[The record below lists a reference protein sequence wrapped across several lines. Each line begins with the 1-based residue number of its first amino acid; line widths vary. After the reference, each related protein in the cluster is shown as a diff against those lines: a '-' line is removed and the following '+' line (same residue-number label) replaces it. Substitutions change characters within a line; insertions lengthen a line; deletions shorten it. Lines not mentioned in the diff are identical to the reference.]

1 MKLAEEV
8 KRGIAADRKAGMSV
22 KEVSAKYGVNKS
34 TIAKYAR
41 AAEEVQSVEVPT
53 TLDLEV
59 DLSERAKM
67 LDSEPPP
74 MKKAAAVPAKTS
86 KAVEAFIKSA
96 LAEEAPAPAPAPA
109 VELPRGDPKELVQR
123 ILLNAETFPEVFPN
137 PPTQSSLAGKG
148 WKELDEVLKS
158 MEHSRAVR
166 MLSVQMK
173 QVFFVASRATEVLGK
188 AALKLKTDGMT
199 DALMTQTKE
208 LDYLFRELAIKH
220 ASKFSGTSEPEVR
233 LLMLFGMT
241 LLQTDA
247 TNRLRERMPASAPT
261 ETAEKYAD
269 L

>member
-59 DLSERAKM
+59 DLDERAKM

-86 KAVEAFIKSA
+86 KAVEAFMKSA
-96 LAEEAPAPAPAPA
+96 LAEAPAPAPA

-137 PPTQSSLAGKG
+137 PPTQSSLAGKS

-199 DALMTQTKE
+199 DALMAQTKE

-247 TNRLRERMPASAPT
+247 TNRLRERMPESAPT
-261 ETAEKYAD
+261 ETAEKYTD

>member
-41 AAEEVQSVEVPT
+41 AAEEVQSVEVPN
-53 TLDLEV
+53 TLELEV
-59 DLSERAKM
+59 NLDERAKM
-67 LDSEPPP
+67 LDNEPPP
-74 MKKAAAVPAKTS
+74 MKKAAEVPAKSS

-96 LAEEAPAPAPAPA
+96 MAEVSAPAPVA
-109 VELPRGDPKELVQR
+109 VLPRVDPKELVQR

-173 QVFFVASRATEVLGK
+173 QVFFVCSRATEVLGK

-199 DALMTQTKE
+199 DALMTQQKE

-261 ETAEKYAD
+261 EAADKYAD

>member
-59 DLSERAKM
+59 DLGER
-67 LDSEPPP
+67 
-74 MKKAAAVPAKTS
+74 
-86 KAVEAFIKSA
+86 
-96 LAEEAPAPAPAPA
+96 
-109 VELPRGDPKELVQR
+109 
-123 ILLNAETFPEVFPN
+123 
-137 PPTQSSLAGKG
+137 
-148 WKELDEVLKS
+148 
-158 MEHSRAVR
+158 
-166 MLSVQMK
+166 
-173 QVFFVASRATEVLGK
+173 
-188 AALKLKTDGMT
+188 
-199 DALMTQTKE
+199 
-208 LDYLFRELAIKH
+208 AIKH

>member
-59 DLSERAKM
+59 DLGERAKM

-74 MKKAAAVPAKTS
+74 MKKAAEVPAKSS

-96 LAEEAPAPAPAPA
+96 LAEEAPAPA

-137 PPTQSSLAGKG
+137 PPTQSSLAGKS